1 MSYRTFHD
9 YEDEGMQDSMLRRI
23 QWVSPDERE
32 EINAEVRKLNRLTCV
47 CFVTAIIVVVLVI
60 IFV

>member
-1 MSYRTFHD
+1 MSYGTFHD

-23 QWVSPDERE
+23 QWVSPDERD
-32 EINAEVRKLNRLTCV
+32 EIDAEIRNLNRLTCA
-47 CFVTAIIVVVLVI
+47 FLVTAIIVVVLVI